1 MPLDITL
8 PTTAGE
14 TRSISR
20 YRGGLVLVVAESRN
34 HLPIN
39 ATFKKNLE
47 AFVKK
52 SPKVAKQI
60 ELVAIAQLQKEPS
73 FARSIVDAFVTA
85 EAKRTGTVI
94 WLDCKGEALSA
105 IGQRRDVDTPAYLLL
120 DKLGDIR
127 WGRFGKIHPEH
138 EQALLEIIH
147 SLLA

>member
-20 YRGGLVLVVAESRN
+20 YRGGLVLIIAESRN
-34 HLPIN
+34 HLSIN
-39 ATFKKNLE
+39 AAFKKNLE
-47 AFVKK
+47 AFVKQN
-52 SPKVAKQI
+52 PKIAKKI
-60 ELVAIAQLQKEPS
+60 ELVPIAQLQKEPA

-94 WLDCKGEALSA
+94 WLDWQGEAMTA
-105 IGQRRDVDTPAYLLL
+105 IGQKRDVDTPAYLLL
-120 DKLGDIR
+120 DKTGEIR

-138 EQALLEIIH
+138 EQALLEVIRGL
-147 SLLA
+147 S